1 MTSIQGRLFA
11 ILLAGTGLLW
21 LCAAGWIYAGATSRL
36 QQVLD
41 SRLQASAQMVASLI
55 TAGQLVPAAP
65 GAARLPSLEGAGRPL
80 SCQVWSLD
88 GRLVARSEG
97 APLARLSDQPPG
109 FADQDVGG
117 APWRVYVVEDAAKG
131 LRILVGDRLQE
142 RQALL
147 AELAKGLLVP
157 GLLILPLLGLLIWAC
172 LARGFR
178 PLRALTGE
186 LNRRSEEDM
195 RPIEAT
201 AGAPAEIRPVVQAL
215 NDLFAKVEAAR
226 RQERAVT
233 AFAAHELRTPLAG
246 LKAQAQIAIAAAGDA
261 AVRERALRQILVAVD
276 RTARLVR
283 QLLSI
288 ARLDAGGEAD
298 RPEEIA
304 LAALLAEITGPP
316 RAGPGRVE
324 IAPELQGA
332 VLRGNRTLLALA
344 LRNLHENALQHMPP
358 GGRVRWGLDGGDRL
372 FVEDE
377 GPGIPAEELPLVT
390 QRFFRGRHKSPTGS
404 GLGLAIAEL
413 ALRQGGWALAL
424 RNRVTAPGLRA
435 EILLRGA

>member
-1 MTSIQGRLFA
+1 MKSIQGKLFA

-21 LCAAGWIYAGATSRL
+21 LCAAAWIYAGATHRL

-41 SRLQASAQMVASLI
+41 SRLQASAHMVASLL
-55 TAGQLVPAAP
+55 TDGNLVAASP
-65 GAARLPSLEGAGRPL
+65 GAARIPSLEGAGRPL

-97 APLARLSDQPPG
+97 APLAKLSDQPPG
-109 FADQDVGG
+109 FADHDVGG
-117 APWRVYVVEDAAKG
+117 EPWRVYVVEDAGKG
-131 LRILVGDRLQE
+131 LRILVGDRLVE

-147 AELAKGLLVP
+147 AELIKSLLVP

-178 PLRALTGE
+178 PLRALTSE

-195 RPIEAT
+195 RPIEA
-201 AGAPAEIRPVVQAL
+201 APDAPTEIRPVVQAL

-246 LKAQAQIAIAAAGDA
+246 LKAQAQIAIAARGDA
-261 AVRERALRQILVAVD
+261 AVREGALRQILVAVD
-276 RTARLVR
+276 RTTRLVK
-283 QLLSI
+283 QLLSM
-288 ARLDAGGEAD
+288 AKLDSGSEAERLEAID
-298 RPEEIA
+298 LES
-304 LAALLAEITGPP
+304 LLAEVTEPQRG
-316 RAGPGRVE
+316 AAGRVE
-324 IAPELQGA
+324 IAPELRGL
-332 VLRGNRTLLALA
+332 VLRGNRALLALA
-344 LRNLHENALQHMPP
+344 LRNLHENAVQHMPP
-358 GGRVRWGLDGGDRL
+358 GGLVRWGLEDGERL
-372 FVEDE
+372 YVEDE
-377 GPGIPAEELPLVT
+377 GPGIPPEELPLVT

-404 GLGLAIAEL
+404 GLGLAITEL

-424 RNRVTAPGLRA
+424 RNRASAPGLRA
-435 EILLRGA
+435 EILLRGV